1 MARRSNSQ
9 TDETPDAT
17 VEAPAE
23 STTDTAPQ
31 EAAKPEAAPV
41 DLTPFKEAVAT
52 VLQSA
57 DESTGEL
64 TAEQLAPVNEVYRAI
79 DGVKGKNQAR
89 GWVEDQMKAA
99 IMGDGDFASL
109 DQNERIQLA
118 RSYVAVKDGL
128 SAGSGGGGTK
138 APADPTEAFVQKVAS
153 LRIGLDFVEHNVPEG
168 VSEEWGTKADE
179 LVASLA
185 EQVTSYAAW
194 AAKPDTEESP
204 RGDAP
209 EVSPVVRS
217 AFKIAAGKGT
227 SGGGGSSRP
236 AGAPRRSIEKHLAQV
251 FEPLDSGAF
260 LTVNE
265 IAKAASTEYGTDR
278 PSAGAVSAHLF
289 KTKDGQPLK
298 TDTYEGVAEEG
309 KSRGARKL

>member
-17 VEAPAE
+17 VETPAE
-23 STTDTAPQ
+23 STTTEAPK
-31 EAAKPEAAPV
+31 ADAKPEAAPV

-64 TAEQLAPVNEVYRAI
+64 TAEQLAPVNEVYRGL
-79 DGVKGKNQAR
+79 DGVKAKNQAR

-99 IMGDGDFASL
+99 IMGEGDFTGL

-128 SAGSGGGGTK
+128 SAGSGGGSTK
-138 APADPTEAFVQKVAS
+138 APADPTEAFVQKVVA
-153 LRIGLDFVEHNVPEG
+153 LRIATTQVTSNVPEG

-179 LVASLA
+179 LEASLA
-185 EQVTSYAAW
+185 EAVAQYAAW
-194 AAKPDTEESP
+194 AATPDTEESP

-217 AFKIAAGKGT
+217 AFKIAAGKSSG
-227 SGGGGSSRP
+227 GGGGSSRP

-289 KTKDGQPLK
+289 KTKDGQPLV
-298 TDTYEGVAEEG
+298 TDTYKGIADEGR
-309 KSRGARKL
+309 SRGAQKL